1 MWTGTVVLLRSR
13 WIAFTRVHNMDDFS
27 DHELV
32 DRCYIAADFF
42 STYVV
47 DHDVVKAMDDT
58 DAVKVAIDAAMDALS
73 AAYQAAGGAYIR

>member
-1 MWTGTVVLLRSR
+1 MPTGMAVPARLR

-42 STYVV
+42 SNYVM
-47 DHDVVKAMDDT
+47 DHDVVKAMDDA
-58 DAVKVAIDAAMDALS
+58 DAVKVALVAAMDALA
-73 AAYQAAGGAYIR
+73 AAYQAAGGDHLD